1 MAFTE
6 TNAATGKTW
15 TRDELFAQLR
25 KTEAQ
30 LQATSDLLA
39 EATCGPDRFVTW
51 NDQLMNLRSRWERHT
66 EEFGLAKHDAM
77 QLGLEARKWFDTIV
91 SELSQP
97 VLKS

>member
-1 MAFTE
+1 MSFTSKIP
-6 TNAATGKTW
+6 ATGKTW

-39 EATCGPDRFVTW
+39 EATCGPDRFITW
-51 NDQLMNLRSRWERHT
+51 NDQLMNLKVRWERHT

-77 QLGLEARKWFDTIV
+77 QLGLEARKWFEQIC